1 MNNYFTRG
9 PNFYVTCEFSHRV
22 LFYQYFHRSAAMDRK
37 KLLSTI
43 RTLAL
48 QLNNKLP
55 DNVGYYWVT
64 YEELHQ
70 RLIHA
75 GVSKL
80 LSLDHVKDA
89 LVRSNKGQRFLAVW
103 NFNNTNY
110 YRSKL
115 IDVKDGIKVD
125 VPLDQRYK
133 AKITPVKSNRF
144 KSTNAKTTTAG
155 TTRID
160 INPARDYFKHNG
172 VVECELINESLERL
186 HELSGKEDDSK
197 ISEFVM
203 EDSFRVDFSTHRSY
217 FSYQISQ

>member
-1 MNNYFTRG
+1 
-9 PNFYVTCEFSHRV
+9 
-22 LFYQYFHRSAAMDRK
+22 MDRK

-43 RTLAL
+43 KTLAL

-89 LVRSNKGQRFLAVW
+89 VNRSNKGQRFLAVW
-103 NFNNTNY
+103 TFNNTNY
-110 YRSKL
+110 YRSKI

-133 AKITPVKSNRF
+133 AKVTPVKKIGSTLQMPRQQPQELPDLILIRLLIISN
-144 KSTNAKTTTAG
+144 TM
-155 TTRID
+155 
-160 INPARDYFKHNG
+160 
-172 VVECELINESLERL
+172 V
-186 HELSGKEDDSK
+186 
-197 ISEFVM
+197 
-203 EDSFRVDFSTHRSY
+203 
-217 FSYQISQ
+217 